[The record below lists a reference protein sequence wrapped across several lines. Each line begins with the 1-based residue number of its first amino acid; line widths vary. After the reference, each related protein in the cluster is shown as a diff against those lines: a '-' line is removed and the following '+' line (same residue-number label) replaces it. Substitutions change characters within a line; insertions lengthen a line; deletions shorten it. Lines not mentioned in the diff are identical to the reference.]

1 MKSRACAGFTVF
13 LFQIICYISFIYF
26 TVCTTRHRRNLLL
39 FFALVLEGKSLESSM
54 CWTLWMT
61 GLPICKAFYKQLQSR
76 IMIVII
82 LYFFLSVF
90 FLKTTLWKMCE
101 IEIIVIPAYTLGI
114 LAVLPF
120 KWIQRHLPLTFH
132 ASLIQT
138 LSISPRW
145 PMSFCCQSTF
155 CRDPYVSKCVCADT
169 CEMQGFV

>member
-1 MKSRACAGFTVF
+1 MYCFFFFFF
-13 LFQIICYISFIYF
+13 L
-26 TVCTTRHRRNLLL
+26 
-39 FFALVLEGKSLESSM
+39 LVLENKYLESSM

-61 GLPICKAFYKQLQSR
+61 GLPISKAFSVGTKFLRAFMSY
-76 IMIVII
+76 IVIVIFLLLYPALPLTGSTVTITHYYNFLFYFI
-82 LYFFLSVF
+82 LC
-90 FLKTTLWKMCE
+90 FLKTTLCKMCV
-101 IEIIVIPAYTLGI
+101 IEIIAVPAYTLSI

-120 KWIQRHLPLTFH
+120 KWTQRHLLLTFH